1 MLTFLLTFPFPV
13 FSLKGGLSPPFS
25 STLLFLKIRIMTD
38 CFFLSSFIYLS
49 TPVSFTLVSFKFQH
63 AFSLVLLFAF
73 RFSCDYARSPGPPSP
88 PFQAASPRLAS
99 SFPAPA
105 EDFAAWLSSPCCC
118 CCSARDARAF
128 PLLPAQWRSDWAP
141 MWFAS
146 FYFGVSPFEK

>member
-13 FSLKGGLSPPFS
+13 FSLKGGLTPPFS
-25 STLLFLKIRIMTD
+25 STLLVLKIRIMTD

-73 RFSCDYARSPGPPSP
+73 HFSSVIMPDPLVPSP
-88 PFQAASPRLAS
+88 PFRAACFPLPSPSRGLCSLAE
-99 SFPAPA
+99 P
-105 EDFAAWLSSPCCC
+105 LLLLQC
-118 CCSARDARAF
+118 RRQTRAF
-128 PLLPAQWRSDWAP
+128 PLLPARWHSAWAL

-146 FYFGVSPFEK
+146 FYFGVSPFKS